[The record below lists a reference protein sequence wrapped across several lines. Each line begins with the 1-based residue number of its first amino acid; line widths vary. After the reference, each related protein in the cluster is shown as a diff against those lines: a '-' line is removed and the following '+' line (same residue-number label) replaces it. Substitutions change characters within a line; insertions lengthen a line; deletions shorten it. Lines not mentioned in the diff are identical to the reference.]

1 MGGKIWVESRDTQP
15 GSIFHFT
22 LQLILAKESVSR
34 QVVREETAS
43 LGGLHVLIVDDN
55 AASRHQLT
63 EMMAGWGMTP
73 AAVEGG
79 SFALQA
85 LAKAERAGK
94 PFQLVLLDTLMP
106 EMNGFTV
113 AEKMRCTPG
122 LGQVRILMLTS
133 GCSSGEAVR
142 SRELGISGYVAK
154 PVLEA
159 ELLAAIRA
167 AVGAEVADKAA
178 AGAAGSVGSPN
189 GWRQLRILLV
199 EDNRVNQVLAARIL
213 EKQGHNVTLA
223 GNGLEALAILSSN
236 TFDLALLDIEMPEMD
251 GLEATRA
258 IRSNEGTGNK
268 HLPIIAMTAH
278 AMSGDREKYLSAG
291 MDDYISKPIHAKQLL
306 EMIERLCSPEG
317 SAQRELHSEITN

>member
-1 MGGKIWVESRDTQP
+1 
-15 GSIFHFT
+15 
-22 LQLILAKESVSR
+22 
-34 QVVREETAS
+34 
-43 LGGLHVLIVDDN
+43 
-55 AASRHQLT
+55 
-63 EMMAGWGMTP
+63 
-73 AAVEGG
+73 
-79 SFALQA
+79 
-85 LAKAERAGK
+85 
-94 PFQLVLLDTLMP
+94 
-106 EMNGFTV
+106 
-113 AEKMRCTPG
+113 
-122 LGQVRILMLTS
+122 MLTS

-213 EKQGHNVTLA
+213 EKRGHNVTLA